1 MYIKIYLTYLD
12 MGPSELSSGL
22 KEIFDDKLMNFVAI
36 LCAFWA
42 IYSRN
47 WRSMAVVTNN

>member
-1 MYIKIYLTYLD
+1 

-22 KEIFDDKLMNFVAI
+22 KEIFDEILFNFVAI

-47 WRSMAVVTNN
+47 VRATAVVTNN